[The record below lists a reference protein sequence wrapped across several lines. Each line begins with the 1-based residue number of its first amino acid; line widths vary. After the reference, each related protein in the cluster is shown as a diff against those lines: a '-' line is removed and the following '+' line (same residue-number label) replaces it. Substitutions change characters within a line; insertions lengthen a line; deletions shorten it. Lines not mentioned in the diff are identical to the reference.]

1 MDDLIQRYG
10 YLAILLGAVLEG
22 ETVVLLGGF
31 AAHQG
36 HLNVLATIAAAFIGT
51 LIADQF
57 FFYLGRLKGQDYLT
71 RRPAWQAK
79 IGRVFRFIDSHQN
92 LLMLGYRFMYGFRS
106 LTPFAL
112 GLANIP
118 RLRFLLFN
126 LASAL
131 FWSIAV
137 VMAGYLSGSL
147 LNRWLEDLKGHER
160 EIILGGLS
168 ATLMIWLAHLAVTRW
183 RRRARKGSVQDA

>member
-92 LLMLGYRFMYGFRS
+92 LLMLGFRFLYGLR
-106 LTPFAL
+106 TIGPIAL
-112 GLANIP
+112 GMSRVP
-118 RLRFLLFN
+118 WVRFT
-126 LASAL
+126 AL
-131 FWSIAV
+131 DFAAAV
-137 VMAGYLSGSL
+137 VWAVLVAFAGYAFGKVVTL
-147 LNRWLEDLKGHER
+147 WLGDLKRFEV
-160 EIILGGLS
+160 
-168 ATLMIWLAHLAVTRW
+168 WLALALIPVGAGLW
-183 RRRARKGSVQDA
+183 WLGIRASRTKGK